1 MLVLERKSG
10 ESILIYPHEDIRP
23 EMTVEELFSNGPIKV
38 AVKCRDHSA
47 IKLAIDA
54 PNNMKILRNEL
65 LDKVKIE
72 LSNK

>member
-10 ESILIYPHEDIRP
+10 ESILIYPNEDIRP
-23 EMTVEELFSNGPIKV
+23 EMTVGELFSHGPIKV

-54 PNNMKILRNEL
+54 PGSMKILRNEL
-65 LDKVKIE
+65 LEKLK
-72 LSNK
+72 

>member
-23 EMTVEELFSNGPIKV
+23 EMTVQELFSGGPIKV

-65 LDKVKIE
+65 LEKAKFE
-72 LSNK
+72 LIR